1 MTEWILGMGAMVSL
15 FASHQ
20 QKNRKG
26 ILVGKLCADLF
37 WAAHY
42 ICLGAFAGMIP
53 NIIGIFREIV
63 FINRKKYKFSGKA
76 MIPIAFILVNIS
88 LGIVSFEDWFDI
100 LPILASAFV
109 TFSLWIDN
117 PRLTKWISI
126 PVSAAFLIYDVFVHS
141 YMGIINE
148 SIAILSIII
157 FFIKHGGKENVSK

>member
-1 MTEWILGMGAMVSL
+1 MFVWIFGIGAMISL
-15 FASHQ
+15 FISHQ
-20 QKNRKG
+20 QKNRTG
-26 ILVGKLCADLF
+26 ILTGKLCADLF

-53 NIIGIFREIV
+53 NLIGIFREVV
-63 FINRKKYKFSGKA
+63 FLNRKKYNFKGRF
-76 MIPIAFILVNIS
+76 MIPIAFSLINIT
-88 LGIVSFEDWFDI
+88 LGLIAFEEWFDI

-117 PRLTKWISI
+117 PKLTKCISI
-126 PVSAAFLIYDVFVHS
+126 PVSTAFLIYDVFVYS

-157 FFIKHGGKENVSK
+157 FFIKTRRKENV